1 MNSSP
6 DLNSIFNNNNADC
19 THIGCVDK
27 LNTGHFITLRG
38 VEQET
43 AVDTQNK
50 TTENT
55 AKSYS

>member
-19 THIGCVDK
+19 THMGCVNK
-27 LNTGHFITLRG
+27 LNTGHFITLQG
-38 VEQET
+38 EEQET

-50 TTENT
+50 TTE
-55 AKSYS
+55 K